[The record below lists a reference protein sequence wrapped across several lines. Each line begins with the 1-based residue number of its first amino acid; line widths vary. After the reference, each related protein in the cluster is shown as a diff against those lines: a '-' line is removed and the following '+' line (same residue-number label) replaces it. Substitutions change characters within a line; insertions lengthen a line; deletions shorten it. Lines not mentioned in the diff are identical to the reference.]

1 MNNSQLENSIIVQTN
16 RGPSINGTRLTVYH
30 IMDMLKYGRSPDYVQ
45 GWHHLTDEEM
55 SAVMKY
61 LRENEE
67 ELEREYADI
76 LRRADEQHRYWTE
89 RNKDRLD
96 LPASPPANEKIALAR
111 EKLAAIKKSAPGGR
125 MGRVRSGS
133 QQSPVDSIY

>member
-1 MNNSQLENSIIVQTN
+1 MNNGQPDNPVIMQTS

-55 SAVMKY
+55 AAVMQY
-61 LRENEE
+61 LKQNEE

-76 LRRADEQHRYWTE
+76 LRRAEKDRLYWTE
-89 RNKDRLD
+89 RNKDRASM
-96 LPASPPANEKIALAR
+96 PAAPPANEKIALAR
-111 EKLAAIKKSAPGGR
+111 EKLIAIKRERDALMNG
-125 MGRVRSGS
+125 
-133 QQSPVDSIY
+133 Q